1 MSSSISMW
9 SSLILGW
16 TGIMGVASGV
26 LMSSIEGGGVCPG
39 LCLDHVD
46 MLTRVRTLWQWCTQ

>member
-1 MSSSISMW
+1 MW